1 LARQAGRRLAPAK
14 RVRMDSAAR
23 QAQIVLVTVRLVGQ
37 YGIEGTTVSRIAAE
51 VGLSEMAL
59 YRHFDNK
66 VDMLVGAFE
75 YLIGRTA
82 EWHSCSSHPWVPT
95 RLREIGQAHLSML
108 TADVEMFNS
117 PMMQFWI
124 SRPAQAWVSPVF
136 VDSQLKEDATT
147 SLGQARQRLYRHIEE
162 GKAQGSV
169 RPCVDP
175 VAFAWLWLSWAQ
187 GEDLH
192 YLIAERTA
200 SFNRRPHLRLL
211 DLIIADIELP
221 ERQ

>member
-1 LARQAGRRLAPAK
+1 LARQADKRLVPAK

-23 QAQIVLVTVRLVGQ
+23 QAQIVRATVRLVGQ

-66 VDMLVGAFE
+66 VGMLVGALE
-75 YLIGRTA
+75 YLVGRSA

-95 RLREIGQAHLSML
+95 RLCEIGQAHLSML
-108 TADVEMFNS
+108 TADVDMWNS
-117 PMMQFWI
+117 PMMQFAVN
-124 SRPAQAWVSPVF
+124 RPAQPWVSPVF
-136 VDSQLKEDATT
+136 VDTQPEGDSPTR
-147 SLGQARQRLYRHIEE
+147 LGQARQRLYGHIEE
-162 GKAQGSV
+162 GKAQGSI
-169 RPCVDP
+169 RPDVDP
-175 VAFAWLWLSWAQ
+175 VAFAWLWMSWAQ

-192 YLIAERTA
+192 YLIAERTG
-200 SFNRRPHLRLL
+200 SFNREPHLRLL
-211 DLIIADIELP
+211 ELIIADIELP